1 MKQRR
6 AVDMT
11 PLKEFAVSKLPP
23 GSTARELIL
32 AENEEISVNEFLVK
46 IAVWVGL
53 VRRDLQ
59 KR

>member
-1 MKQRR
+1 MKQIR

-11 PLKEFAVSKLPP
+11 PLKEFAVSNLPP

-53 VRRDLQ
+53 VRRELQ

>member
-6 AVDMT
+6 VVGMT
-11 PLKEFAVSKLPP
+11 PLKEFAASKLPP

-46 IAVWVGL
+46 ITVWVGL
-53 VRRDLQ
+53 VRRELEKQ
-59 KR
+59 